1 MSNKIEIDKPQRQKY
16 SVLVNAIVVRDGKI
30 LLCQRSMEEDHVPGK
45 WCPPGGKLEE
55 TTRVVG
61 VLQKT
66 AKREVFE
73 ETGIEIEDEMRLL
86 MNNTFRH
93 DEDDLLVLAVVFL
106 CRYKSGDAKP
116 MEDTI
121 DVKWVAE
128 DEIENVQFT
137 HPSVKDYA
145 VRAFELLRTGLF

>member
-1 MSNKIEIDKPQRQKY
+1 MSNETKANKPQKQKY
-16 SVLVNAIVVRDGKI
+16 SVLVNAIVVKDGKI
-30 LLCQRSMEEDHVPGK
+30 LLCQRSMEEEHVPGK
-45 WCPPGGKLEE
+45 WCPPGGKLED

-61 VLQKT
+61 ALQKT

-73 ETGIEIEDEMRLL
+73 ETNVEIEDEMHLL
-86 MNNTFRH
+86 INNTFRH

-121 DVKWVAE
+121 DVKWIAE
-128 DEIENVQFT
+128 DEIDNVEFT
-137 HPSVKDYA
+137 HSSVKDYIIKG
-145 VRAFELLRTGLF
+145 FEFLRKK